1 MSHIAQ
7 LEERLTFNQKVIGSN
22 PIVRTR
28 GLNSKEMFHYYLQ
41 DFILNFLFIIQ
52 FFIILEAEDDF
63 KHPDDYEESQYAKYK
78 FWLEEYLGLL
88 DDDEE
93 PEFLSDE
100 YEDDDVEIR

>member
-1 MSHIAQ
+1 
-7 LEERLTFNQKVIGSN
+7 
-22 PIVRTR
+22 VRTR

-78 FWLEEYLGLL
+78 FWLEEYLGLY
-88 DDDEE
+88 DDEE

-100 YEDDDVEIR
+100 DEDEDEYEDDDVEIR